1 MSIIDFPG
9 GKKGKTGAASEC
21 FQAFA
26 DTAAEYEDAVDDKGQ
41 AMVVYLTDAG
51 LMLGGNVADPD
62 GINMLLDM
70 AKHALLSRCFGDELD
85 EGSPY
90 SVH

>member
-9 GKKGKTGAASEC
+9 GKQGKTGKSSEC

-26 DTAAEYEDAVDDKGQ
+26 DTAGDYEDAVDDPGQ
-41 AMVVYLTDAG
+41 AVVVYMTEAG
-51 LMLGGNVADPD
+51 LMIGGNVEDPD
-62 GINMLLDM
+62 GINMLIDM
-70 AKHALLSRCFGDELD
+70 AKHALLSRCFGNELD